1 MLEQL
6 FGSKTRVKVLRLFLN
21 NPGQPYYLRE
31 IAREVKSQLNSVR
44 REVNILE
51 KFGIIKSAEL
61 SAEEIEQ
68 LKSTSGR
75 KRKRKKQ
82 GSKKYFIINEQF
94 ILYPELKALMLKAQI
109 LLEQNFVQK
118 IQAMPRLKLFILT
131 GIFVGYE
138 NFKTDMLIVGQVD
151 KTKITLL
158 VKKFEREL
166 GRPVNYTIMTYS
178 EFKYRQDV
186 TDRFMFE
193 ILEGSKI
200 VIVDRITEE

>member
-51 KFGIIKSAEL
+51 NLGIIKSTEL
-61 SAEEIEQ
+61 SVEEIEQ
-68 LKSTSGR
+68 LQSVIDK
-75 KRKRKKQ
+75 KQKRKKQ
-82 GSKKYFIINEQF
+82 GSKKYFITDKQF
-94 ILYPELKALMLKAQI
+94 LLYPELKALMLKAQI
-109 LLEQNFVQK
+109 LLEQNFVKK
-118 IQAMPRLKLFILT
+118 IQAMPRIKLFILT

-138 NFKTDMLIVGQVD
+138 NFKTDMLIVGQVNH
-151 KTKITLL
+151 TKISLL
-158 VKKFEREL
+158 VKKFEHEL
-166 GRPVNYTIMTYS
+166 GRTVNYTIMTYS
-178 EFKYRQDV
+178 EFKYRQDI
-186 TDRFMFE
+186 TDRFMFS

-200 VIVDRITEE
+200 VIIDRVSGV